1 MTSSGDRCPD
11 PEVLGSL
18 IEGTLDEARRTEVI
32 RHVEACP
39 DCLAVV
45 GETATFLRGEDRKGD
60 EEEESEDS
68 KLNERSALWP
78 IAVASALVCL
88 AIGLWQL
95 SGRDPLEDLKAEAAR
110 LAVRPVEGQLDG
122 FAYRRY
128 SVTRSGRADSEDF
141 SSLRA
146 RARRLIAEDAR
157 DARSLHVRGVALL
170 LDGEEKQAVAA
181 LEEATRLAP
190 NEGSLWNDLAVAE
203 LALADARFDD
213 EALAAAVVAAGRALV
228 NAPDDPAALFN
239 RGVAYEHQQRSDL
252 ALADYRRCVAAGG
265 ASAWSGEARERAER
279 LAR

>member
-11 PEVLGSL
+11 PEVLGAL
-18 IEGTLDEARRTEVI
+18 LEGTLDEARRAEVI

-45 GETATFLRGEDRKGD
+45 GETAAFLRDERREGG
-60 EEEESEDS
+60 EEEECEDS
-68 KLNERSALWP
+68 KPNHRSPLWP

-95 SGRDPLEDLKAEAAR
+95 SGRDPLEELKAEAAR

-122 FAYRRY
+122 FVYRRY
-128 SVTRSGRADSEDF
+128 SVTRSGSDESADF
-141 SSLRA
+141 RNLRA
-146 RARRLIAEDAR
+146 RARRLLTDDAR

-170 LDGEEKQAVAA
+170 LGGEERQAVAV

-213 EALAAAVVAAGRALV
+213 DALAAAIVAAGRALV
-228 NAPDDPAALFN
+228 SEPDDPAALFN
-239 RGVAYEHQQRSDL
+239 RGVAYEHQQRGDL
-252 ALADYRRCVAAGG
+252 ALADYRRCAAAGG
-265 ASAWSGEARERAER
+265 ASAWSGEARERAAR